1 MVIIIKV
8 MELRRFNSKIC
19 VINSIRN
26 INIPDLSFQV
36 FEPATIIFFVD
47 INQSFEQKAYFGQNA
62 KINIMIHG
70 YSI

>member
-36 FEPATIIFFVD
+36 FEPATIIFFC
-47 INQSFEQKAYFGQNA
+47 
-62 KINIMIHG
+62 
-70 YSI
+70 